1 MLKIGAMAPRE
12 PPELIFRPFSLSRLP
27 TFYHYFRTLTQTF
40 VCKSCN
46 MLVKAESGPKA
57 LDMGNDTKLEW
68 AGKFCYISEVIN
80 ADGETHSAVVVQISA
95 WWKMFTRL
103 VPFR

>member
-1 MLKIGAMAPRE
+1 LK
-12 PPELIFRPFSLSRLP
+12 FFFS
-27 TFYHYFRTLTQTF
+27 YFAISVTVSVNLNNTA
-40 VCKSCN
+40 
-46 MLVKAESGPKA
+46 AESGPKA